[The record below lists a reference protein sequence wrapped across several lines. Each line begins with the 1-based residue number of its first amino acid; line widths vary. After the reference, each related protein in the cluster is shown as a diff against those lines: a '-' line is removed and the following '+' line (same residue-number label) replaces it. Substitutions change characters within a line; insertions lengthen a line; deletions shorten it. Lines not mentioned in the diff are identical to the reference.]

1 MIPEGKVEIFERA
14 QVRAVGTGHQRQH
27 VGGIFPI
34 YKKEDRSFAGL
45 SAGRR
50 REKFTP
56 VEAENR
62 AFQ

>member
-1 MIPEGKVEIFERA
+1 LSLG
-14 QVRAVGTGHQRQH
+14 QVGHSQFRQ
-27 VGGIFPI
+27 GQKRPTRGIFPI

-56 VEAENR
+56 AEAENR
-62 AFQ
+62 AFCQ